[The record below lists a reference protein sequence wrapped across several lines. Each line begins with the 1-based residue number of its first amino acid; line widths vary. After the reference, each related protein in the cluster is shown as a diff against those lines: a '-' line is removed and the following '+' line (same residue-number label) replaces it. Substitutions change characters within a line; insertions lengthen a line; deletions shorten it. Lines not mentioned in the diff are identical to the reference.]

1 MSVSKKKIFFI
12 YGLGISGLAAALFL
26 KKESYS
32 IFCWDDNSKK
42 RTNAKQKKLNIK
54 NYNSVDFSKIDYVI
68 TSPVINHRLK
78 DVSPIIQKAK
88 QKQTKDNE
96 MQTHKEK
103 KTTTKEVVQSTTCN
117 RKSC

>member
-12 YGLGISGLAAALFL
+12 YGLGISGLSAALFL

-54 NYNSVDFSKIDYVI
+54 NFNSVDFSKIDYVI

-88 QKQTKDNE
+88 QNKVRIISDLE
-96 MQTHKEK
+96 LIEIFK
-103 KTTTKEVVQSTTCN
+103 KKNLKIFS
-117 RKSC
+117 